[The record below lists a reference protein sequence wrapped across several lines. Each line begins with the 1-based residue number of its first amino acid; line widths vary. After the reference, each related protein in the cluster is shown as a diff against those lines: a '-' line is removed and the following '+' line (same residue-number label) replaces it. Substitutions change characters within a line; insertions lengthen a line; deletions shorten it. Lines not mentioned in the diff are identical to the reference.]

1 MGVQTIDTIGI
12 VNFVIY
18 VPLTLFACFILLT
31 SNIIL
36 EYLKNLIQFAEIYI
50 YYFII
55 LIISLILILAS
66 IIIYSNSINQLQQAY
81 ILGQR
86 MQDEC
91 KNTYSIVDTPNYQLK
106 LVLDDPNGP
115 NNMIHI
121 ASIIMYI
128 AIICIFLSIVADNI
142 TKKKNP
148 NDNYSLIIK
157 VILGIYPLIGIFF
170 IILECLHKY
179 KNLSLPAY
187 LDKTHTVPF
196 TVILAFA
203 TVFIGF
209 MTQYYYYSNRM
220 QPYSFILILVSLI
233 AFILIYITQNDA
245 LKTSITNDYKNL
257 TAIDGK
263 NPKEKDGGNTIA
275 KDIVA
280 IGTIDTPGSNFVTYK
295 NLPAQ
300 PKTPFTMYLME
311 NIKADP
317 QWRKRTPDDNTPLWP
332 YVLNETNGMELENM
346 YLNATDTQR
355 KNIIQLRKDMSNLRL
370 FTTPGTN
377 LSELSFIVYILILAI
392 ITLIIYP
399 LFNLMY
405 KNNPIFVTYI
415 VSIGLVIV
423 LCIFCI
429 VSFISKILP

>member
-1 MGVQTIDTIGI
+1 
-12 VNFVIY
+12 
-18 VPLTLFACFILLT
+18 
-31 SNIIL
+31 
-36 EYLKNLIQFAEIYI
+36 
-50 YYFII
+50 
-55 LIISLILILAS
+55 
-66 IIIYSNSINQLQQAY
+66 
-81 ILGQR
+81 
-86 MQDEC
+86 
-91 KNTYSIVDTPNYQLK
+91 
-106 LVLDDPNGP
+106 
-115 NNMIHI
+115 
-121 ASIIMYI
+121 
-128 AIICIFLSIVADNI
+128 
-142 TKKKNP
+142 
-148 NDNYSLIIK
+148 
-157 VILGIYPLIGIFF
+157 
-170 IILECLHKY
+170 
-179 KNLSLPAY
+179 
-187 LDKTHTVPF
+187 
-196 TVILAFA
+196 
-203 TVFIGF
+203 
-209 MTQYYYYSNRM
+209 M